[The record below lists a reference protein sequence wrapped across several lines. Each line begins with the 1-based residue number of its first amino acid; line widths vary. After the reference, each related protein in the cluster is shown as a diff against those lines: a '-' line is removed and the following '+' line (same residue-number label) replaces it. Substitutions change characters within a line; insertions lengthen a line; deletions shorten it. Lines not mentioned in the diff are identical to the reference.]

1 MQEPAAMEITAI
13 RRLAGTALT
22 WVGVRMFGAKRYLQG
37 RRTRL

>member
-22 WVGVRMFGAKRYLQG
+22 WVGYGCSARSDICRDAEQG
-37 RRTRL
+37 